1 MAKYKFASFL
11 SDDNVLH
18 EVTPNKIRQ
27 NLNHLNERDMMN
39 LKAAMMDLQR
49 DQDAGG
55 YQVSDVLCVVL
66 LQYWPLTV
74 I

>member
-11 SDDNVLH
+11 SDDNVLF
-18 EVTPNKIRQ
+18 EVTPNKIRH

-49 DQDAGG
+49 DHGAGG

-66 LQYWPLTV
+66 LQYWPLIV